1 MKFLIIRSGPCS
13 YELDTTV
20 VEGRAQAQEE
30 LVSQVSRYGGDI
42 ELGDISFEVFR
53 VEDGDLHQD
62 FVDFIDEEVYE
73 LR

>member
-30 LVSQVSRYGGDI
+30 LVSQISRHAGPPR
-42 ELGDISFEVFR
+42 LCLFPVP
-53 VEDGDLHQD
+53 LH
-62 FVDFIDEEVYE
+62 
-73 LR
+73 LTHSCSAL